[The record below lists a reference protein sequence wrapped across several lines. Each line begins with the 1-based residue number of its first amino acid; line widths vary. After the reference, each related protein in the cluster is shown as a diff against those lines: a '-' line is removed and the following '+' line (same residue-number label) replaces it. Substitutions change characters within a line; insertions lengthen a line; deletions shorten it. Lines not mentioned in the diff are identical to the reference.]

1 MEFIKII
8 IEKLKLKELFAM
20 VFISGLIITLLPDK
34 ITKSVK
40 IYEFKLKYQAY
51 ISLLLIIIGS
61 YYILKIVSF
70 ILKVILNRIFS
81 DHKIAIKY
89 MKNTMSADEM
99 GLLIEVF
106 YDRKNNIFRT
116 TGYIDFSDGRKA
128 ALENKHIIYISST
141 ISNGLSFSYNLQPYA
156 AEFLNKNL
164 MENNI
169 KIEGNNMRYNLQ

>member
-1 MEFIKII
+1 MSNHF
-8 IEKLKLKELFAM
+8 L
-20 VFISGLIITLLPDK
+20 
-34 ITKSVK
+34 
-40 IYEFKLKYQAY
+40 
-51 ISLLLIIIGS
+51 SLLDTFFSLMFIYSKKTEKCLFLNAHLIKWCLHLLLFSTFHHIKG
-61 YYILKIVSF
+61 YYI
-70 ILKVILNRIFS
+70 
-81 DHKIAIKY
+81 
-89 MKNTMSADEM
+89 
-99 GLLIEVF
+99 IEVF

-164 MENNI
+164 RENNI